1 MIVDV
6 FINNSLRRELLN
18 IEKNNLFVVIIYKQ

>member
-6 FINNSLRRELLN
+6 FINNSLHRELLN

>member
-18 IEKNNLFVVIIYKQ
+18 IEKNNLFAVIIYKQ